1 MFGEFVWWQGV
12 VEDRLDPLKL
22 GRCRVRILGYHTD
35 NKVAGVGIPT
45 NHLPWATPSQP
56 ITSAAMNGIGTTPMG
71 PVEGTWV
78 FGFFRDGKNAQDPV
92 MMSTFGG
99 IPQEVSN
106 PDKGFNDPY
115 GSYPLSSHIDEP
127 DTNRLARGGGA
138 LPVPLQGDLIIPSA
152 EDSPSLDRK
161 RKSRTKS
168 VPIAD
173 AGNITTTIPNTD
185 NINLYPPGS
194 EVTGG
199 GDTGVTN
206 PDISDATYEKE
217 AKDAPEGHRWNEPN
231 PRYGGVKDSDTTYLD
246 SIGLTSVY
254 PYNHVR
260 MSESGHVEEW
270 DDTPTAERMHRFH
283 TSGTF
288 EEIQPDGTKVVK
300 VVGDEYEIILG
311 KKNVSITG
319 TCNVTITGDCRMLYQ
334 GDLVQEVKGNYHLNV
349 HKDKLTKISGNEV
362 TEVLAD
368 RKVVINGNC
377 DLKVGYDQMINIGDD
392 RTINVGSQGK
402 KQDGNILKT
411 CTVRENIIAN
421 KENLSN
427 SGNLIEVTQGTMSTT
442 VNKNTTLVSKSAID
456 ITSISNMGLSTN
468 ANFNH
473 TVKGNSTHKI
483 FQNASINVLG
493 SFKHKIG
500 GTTYKEYIGEYHE
513 RWDGDKLL
521 FTGANTYNDRHNSG
535 IDYSV
540 TSQCNPVRTG
550 AQSCKE
556 VQPTGL

>member
-12 VEDRLDPLKL
+12 VEDRVDPLKL

-35 NKVAGVGIPT
+35 NKEEGVGIPT
-45 NHLPWATPSQP
+45 EHLPWATPSQP

-78 FGFFRDGKNAQDPV
+78 FGFFRDGKNAQEPV

-106 PDKGFNDPY
+106 PKVGFNDPK
-115 GSYPLSSHIDEP
+115 GVYPLATHVNEP
-127 DTNRLARGGGA
+127 DVNRLARGGGA
-138 LPVPLQGDLIIPSA
+138 DPVPLKGSLKTPSA

-173 AGNITTTIPNTD
+173 AGNIRTTSPNTN

-194 EVTGG
+194 EITGG
-199 GDTGVTN
+199 GDTGVINT
-206 PDISDATYEKE
+206 DISDATHGGAAASATEF
-217 AKDAPEGHRWNEPN
+217 HRWNEPN
-231 PRYGGVKDSDTTYLD
+231 PRYGGVKDSDVTYL
-246 SIGLTSVY
+246 STIELTSQY
-254 PYNHVR
+254 PFNHVR

-270 DDTPTAERMHRFH
+270 DDTITSERLHKYH

-334 GDLVQEVKGNYHLNV
+334 GDLVQEVKGDYHLNV
-349 HKDKLTKISGNEV
+349 HGDKRTKISGNEI

-368 RKVVINGNC
+368 RKVVVNGNC
-377 DLKVGYDQMINIGDD
+377 DLKVGKDQIINIDKD
-392 RTINVGSQGK
+392 RTINI
-402 KQDGNILKT
+402 DGNTK
-411 CTVRENIIAN
+411 ENI
-421 KENLSN
+421 KGDLS
-427 SGNLIEVTQGTMSTT
+427 EVTQGTMSTMVSKNATFSTASAMDLFAKGNMGIATNSNLDHTVTGNIVQT
-442 VNKNTTLVSKSAID
+442 VNGNTTIN
-456 ITSISNMGLSTN
+456 ISGYELKTIG
-468 ANFNH
+468 ANY
-473 TVKGNSTHKI
+473 
-483 FQNASINVLG
+483 SINVTNNYALNVGG
-493 SFKHKIG
+493 STFTDSG
-500 GTTYKEYIGEYHE
+500 GNYGVTAS
-513 RWDGDKLL
+513 R
-521 FTGANTYNDRHNSG
+521 
-535 IDYSV
+535 IDL
-540 TSQCNPVRTG
+540 N
-550 AQSCKE
+550 
-556 VQPTGL
+556 

>member
-35 NKVAGVGIPT
+35 NKVEGVGIPT
-45 NHLPWATPSQP
+45 EHLPWATPSQP

-78 FGFFRDGKNAQDPV
+78 FGFFRDGKNAQEPV

-106 PDKGFNDPY
+106 PKVGFNDPK
-115 GSYPLSSHIDEP
+115 GVYPLATHVNEP
-127 DTNRLARGGGA
+127 DVNRLARGGGA
-138 LPVPLQGDLIIPSA
+138 DPVPLKGSLKTPSA

-173 AGNITTTIPNTD
+173 AGNIRTTSPNTN

-194 EVTGG
+194 EITGG
-199 GDTGVTN
+199 GDTGVINT
-206 PDISDATYEKE
+206 DISTATHGGAAASATEF
-217 AKDAPEGHRWNEPN
+217 HRWNEPN
-231 PRYGGVKDSDTTYLD
+231 PRYGGVKDSDVTYL
-246 SIGLTSVY
+246 STIELTSQY
-254 PYNHVR
+254 PFNHVR

-270 DDTPTAERMHRFH
+270 DDTITSERLHKYH

-334 GDLVQEVKGNYHLNV
+334 GDLVQEVKGDYHLNV
-349 HKDKLTKISGNEV
+349 HGDKRTKISGNEI

-368 RKVVINGNC
+368 RKVVVNGNC
-377 DLKVGYDQMINIGDD
+377 DLKVGKDQIINIDKD
-392 RTINVGSQGK
+392 RTINI
-402 KQDGNILKT
+402 DGNTK
-411 CTVRENIIAN
+411 ENI
-421 KENLSN
+421 KGDLS
-427 SGNLIEVTQGTMSTT
+427 EVTQGTMSTMVSQNATFSTASAMDLFAKGNMGIATNSNLDHTVTGNIVQT
-442 VNKNTTLVSKSAID
+442 VNGNTTINISGFESKTIGNNYTIAVTNNYSLSA
-456 ITSISNMGLSTN
+456 
-468 ANFNH
+468 A
-473 TVKGNSTHKI
+473 
-483 FQNASINVLG
+483 QA
-493 SFKHKIG
+493 
-500 GTTYKEYIGEYHE
+500 TT
-513 RWDGDKLL
+513 
-521 FTGANTYNDRHNSG
+521 
-535 IDYSV
+535 V
-540 TSQCNPVRTG
+540 TSGNYGITASRIDLN
-550 AQSCKE
+550 S
-556 VQPTGL
+556 